1 MLVLTRRLGEKIII
15 DSGRVIVKVLGFH
28 GKSVRLGLE
37 ADESTRIL
45 RAELAE
51 SPDETVSNGDHE
63 TMAEVSAEV
72 MKESRQ
78 SR

>member
-37 ADESTRIL
+37 ADEGTRIL
-45 RAELAE
+45 RAELTETDKSVE
-51 SPDETVSNGDHE
+51 STPETIPE
-63 TMAEVSAEV
+63 TMLN
-72 MKESRQ
+72 ESSQTR
-78 SR
+78 